1 MEERAAK
8 CAAAAGGVVVDEVR
22 QSRSVLVAAQLS
34 QCSAALARI
43 IDRET
48 PSCRALAARHQ
59 QHAAAAAAAA
69 AA

>member
-8 CAAAAGGVVVDEVR
+8 CAAGGGVVVDEVR
-22 QSRSVLVAAQLS
+22 PSRSVLVAAQLS

-59 QHAAAAAAAA
+59 QHAAAAAAAGA
-69 AA
+69 